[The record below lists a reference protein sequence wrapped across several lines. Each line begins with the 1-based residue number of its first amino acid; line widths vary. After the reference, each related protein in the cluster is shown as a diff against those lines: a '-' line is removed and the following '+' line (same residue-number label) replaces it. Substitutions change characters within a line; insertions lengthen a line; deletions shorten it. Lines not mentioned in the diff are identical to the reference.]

1 MKKYLFLLI
10 CLAMTGLLSAQ
21 HCDSILNYMV
31 DGYSLCPV
39 YTLQLEDG
47 NILSLAW
54 QDTLNPSGLPNP
66 CRLLFNKISRHGA
79 TIMGAVSIEQ
89 PDWTDILMAR
99 LRDDGNPLYAQYRNI
114 YVHVLVDQE
123 KSTSDLK
130 ITFFDD
136 EVNFNEDMAVSVPLD
151 DTIVDHFGYESACF
165 LDSNNDIVFQY
176 GIPTREEVVFVR
188 FGLDGTLKQR
198 TTYPYSVMHI
208 YNHLTCEGWTV
219 QGFRQSSESPIQ
231 YLIYG
236 MPGPSQYFCLEDF
249 KWFELDTSFNIV
261 KTGIVSS
268 SNPDQYPFVHNVRYH
283 NGMVCL
289 DDGNILVARSIRW
302 DDNHQSTG
310 IIKYDPEGNILKEM
324 WTDSGEVP
332 TSYGGI
338 RWDTFNGIDLQNDDN
353 GNVYCAFSCTMDST
367 NYIAVIKLD
376 EDLNEIWE
384 YYGMP
389 NKQPYAYT
397 LDADY
402 GITLLDHGGVV
413 VFGTNSWSTG
423 PLYPQG
429 LFMMLLDDENV
440 GVSETINSFRP
451 FMIYPNPVESQ
462 IHIHYSPDVTPRVVE
477 LYDLQGQLV
486 RSQDNGLES
495 VDMSELPSG
504 AYTLRIVMNDGTSYS
519 DKVVKQ

>member
-1 MKKYLFLLI
+1 MKRHLLLLI
-10 CLAMTGLLSAQ
+10 CLTMTGIIQAQ

-47 NILSLAW
+47 NVLSLAW
-54 QDTLNPSGLPNP
+54 QDTLAPSGLPKP
-66 CRLLFNKISRHGA
+66 RRVLFNKISRHGA
-79 TIMGAVSIEQ
+79 TIMDAVSMVQ
-89 PDWTDILMAR
+89 PVFTDILMAR
-99 LRDDGNPLYAQYRNI
+99 LHDDGNPLYAQYRNI
-114 YVHVLVDQE
+114 YVHVLVDQANG
-123 KSTSDLK
+123 TSDLN

-136 EVNFNEDMAVSVPLD
+136 EVNFNDDMAVTVPLD
-151 DTIVDHFGYESACF
+151 DTIVDHYSYESECF

-208 YNHLTCEGWTV
+208 YNHMTCEGWTV
-219 QGFRQSSESPIQ
+219 QGFKQSSEAPIK

-236 MPGPSQYFCLEDF
+236 TNDPSNNFSQGDF
-249 KWFELDTSFNIV
+249 KWFELDSSFNIV
-261 KTGIVSS
+261 NANTITS
-268 SNPDQYPFVHNVRYH
+268 SNPNQYPFIHNIRYH

-289 DDGNILVARSIRW
+289 DDENILVARSIRW
-302 DDNHQSTG
+302 NDNLQATG
-310 IIKYDPEGNILKEM
+310 IIKYDPEGNILKEL

-332 TSYGGI
+332 TTYGGL

-353 GNVYCAFSCTMDST
+353 GNVYCAFACTMDST
-367 NYIAVIKLD
+367 NYMAMLKLD
-376 EDLNEIWE
+376 DDLNLIWE

-397 LDADY
+397 LDADR
-402 GITLLDHGGVV
+402 GITILDHGGVV

-429 LFMMLLDDENV
+429 LFMMLLDDENM
-440 GVSETINSFRP
+440 GVSETNHGFRP
-451 FMIYPNPVESQ
+451 YFIYPNPVECQ
-462 IHIHYSPDVTPRVVE
+462 IHIHYSPDVTPKVVE
-477 LYDLQGQLV
+477 LYDIQGRLV
-486 RSQDNGLES
+486 RTQGYGLES
-495 VDMSELPSG
+495 IDLNELPSG
-504 AYTLRIVMNDGTSYS
+504 TYTLRIVMEDGTVYFNQ
-519 DKVVKQ
+519 VVKQ